1 MCQIFF
7 KNREA
12 ARSVKSGKIQ
22 DNGKDNIKRWS
33 RIVEA
38 KPSTKET
45 MSLNLASLEVKREE
59 LDNYEI
65 DPDSLEES
73 YKDCLNEMEEM
84 PNGWDY
90 SDVLERMDPIMYRCG
105 LNDYVDGFDKEEF
118 QDYKE
123 LQEEFEEFD
132 NINDQLNDEIFDLE
146 SEIEDL
152 ESELQGLENE

>member
-1 MCQIFF
+1 MTNKIETL
-7 KNREA
+7 KSEIA
-12 ARSVKSGKIQ
+12 ALVDQLNAKKQ
-22 DNGKDNIKRWS
+22 DR
-33 RIVEA
+33 A
-38 KPSTKET
+38 
-45 MSLNLASLEVKREE
+45 LNLASLEVKKQEM
-59 LDNYEI
+59 DDYEI

-73 YKDCLNEMEEM
+73 YKDFLNEMEEM

-123 LQEEFEEFD
+123 LMEEFEELD

-152 ESELQGLENE
+152 ESELQDLENE

>member
-1 MCQIFF
+1 MT
-7 KNREA
+7 N
-12 ARSVKSGKIQ
+12 KIETLQ
-22 DNGKDNIKRWS
+22 SEIADL
-33 RIVEA
+33 VEQLNA
-38 KPSTKET
+38 KKQERA
-45 MSLNLASLEVKREE
+45 LNLAALEVKKQEM
-59 LDNYEI
+59 DDYEI
-65 DPDSLEES
+65 DPDSLEER
-73 YKDCLNEMEEM
+73 YKDFLNEMEEM

-105 LNDYVDGFDKEEF
+105 LNDYADSFDKEEF

-152 ESELQGLENE
+152 ESELQDSENE